1 MAIRVTFSF
10 SGYVAQSL
18 ASSAGVRVA
27 NSRCVQECWIR
38 TRLFGATQKT
48 DLDSSAGGVRNFA
61 GPKPNCWAQST
72 YSTLAGE
79 FLGDGCKSPI
89 ILGLISI
96 MKSTAGVS
104 GSSAAAAGIFGI
116 SPFKTTSIVP
126 FLPGSKWLPCNESV
140 PDPTTSWEVD
150 KGGTRRV
157 VSDTESNFAKTSWLS
172 RLMNVCS
179 EDAKAAFTAVTV
191 SLLFKS
197 SLAEPRSIPSS
208 SMYPTLEVGD
218 RVLTEKVSFFFRKPD
233 VSDIVIFKAPP
244 CLEEFGFSSS
254 DVFIKRI
261 VAKAGDTVEVRDGKL
276 LVNGAAEEQQ
286 FVVEPLAYEMDPMV
300 VPEGYV
306 FVMGDNRN
314 NSFDSHN
321 WGPLPVENIVGRS
334 MFRYWPP
341 SKVSD
346 TDTLSKLPPG
356 NKPVAIS

>member
-38 TRLFGATQKT
+38 TRLSGATQKT

-72 YSTLAGE
+72 YSTLTGE

-276 LVNGAAEEQQ
+276 LVNGAAEERQ

-300 VPEGYV
+300 I
-306 FVMGDNRN
+306 FFWNLKLWWCFID
-314 NSFDSHN
+314 SFWDLTM
-321 WGPLPVENIVGRS
+321 WLIVVLCFGCRLCQKD
-334 MFRYWPP
+334 MC
-341 SKVSD
+341 
-346 TDTLSKLPPG
+346 L
-356 NKPVAIS
+356 